1 MIMNKIFQVE
11 ELSVITE
18 NTFSVVGRVIAGDI
32 IHKGEVFNLIKM
44 DNNSLVEVNFTLKQ
58 IEMYGRSIDFIDLGC
73 TGLLF
78 LEGEYPN
85 TQIKELI
92 IAAQII

>member
-1 MIMNKIFQVE
+1 MNKIFQVE

-18 NTFSVVGRVIAGDI
+18 NTFSVAGRMIAGDI
-32 IHKGEVFNLIKM
+32 IHKKEAFNLIKI
-44 DNNSLVEVNFTLKQ
+44 DNNTLVEVNFLLKQ

-73 TGLLF
+73 TGVLF
-78 LEGEYPN
+78 LEGECPT

-92 IAAQII
+92 IAAQTI

>member
-1 MIMNKIFQVE
+1 MNKIFQVE
-11 ELSVITE
+11 ELSVISE
-18 NTFSVVGRVIAGDI
+18 NTFSLVGRMIAGDI

-73 TGLLF
+73 TGVLF
-78 LEGEYPN
+78 LEGECPT

-92 IAAQII
+92 IAAQTI

>member
-1 MIMNKIFQVE
+1 MNKIFQVE

-32 IHKGEVFNLIKM
+32 IHKGEVFNLIKI
-44 DNNSLVEVNFTLKQ
+44 DNNTLVEVNFTLKQ
-58 IEMYGRSIDFIDLGC
+58 IEMYGRSIDFIDIGC
-73 TGLLF
+73 TGVLF

>member
-1 MIMNKIFQVE
+1 MNKIFQVE
-11 ELSVITE
+11 KLLNTNE
-18 NTFSVVGRVIAGDI
+18 NTFSGNSIQ
-32 IHKGEVFNLIKM
+32 KGKVFNLMKIE
-44 DNNSLVEVNFTLKQ
+44 NNTLVEVNFLLKQ

-78 LEGEYPN
+78 LEGEYPT

-92 IAAQII
+92 IAAQTI

>member
-1 MIMNKIFQVE
+1 MNKIFQVE
-11 ELSVITE
+11 KFSVISE
-18 NTFSVVGRVIAGDI
+18 NTFSLVGRMIAGDI

-73 TGLLF
+73 TGVLF
-78 LEGEYPN
+78 LEGECPT

-92 IAAQII
+92 IAAQTI

>member
-1 MIMNKIFQVE
+1 MNKIFQVE
-11 ELSVITE
+11 ELSVMHE
-18 NTFSVVGRVIAGDI
+18 NTFSLVGRMITGDI

-58 IEMYGRSIDFIDLGC
+58 IEMYGCSIDFIDLGC
-73 TGLLF
+73 TGVLF
-78 LEGEYPN
+78 LEGECPT

>member
-1 MIMNKIFQVE
+1 MNKIFQVE
-11 ELSVITE
+11 KLSVITE
-18 NTFSVVGRVIAGDI
+18 NTFSVAGRVIAGDI
-32 IHKGEVFNLIKM
+32 IHKREVFNLIKI
-44 DNNSLVEVNFTLKQ
+44 NNNTLVEINFTLKQ

-73 TGLLF
+73 TGVLF
-78 LEGEYPN
+78 LEGGCPT

>member
-1 MIMNKIFQVE
+1 MTMNKTFQVE
-11 ELSVITE
+11 KLSVITE
-18 NTFSVVGRVIAGDI
+18 NTFSVAGRVIAGDI
-32 IHKGEVFNLIKM
+32 IHKREVFNLIKI
-44 DNNSLVEVNFTLKQ
+44 DNNTLVEVNFTLKQ

-73 TGLLF
+73 TGVLF
-78 LEGEYPN
+78 LEGEYPT

>member
-1 MIMNKIFQVE
+1 MNKIFQVE
-11 ELSVITE
+11 KLSVITE
-18 NTFSVVGRVIAGDI
+18 NTFSVAGRVIAGDI
-32 IHKGEVFNLIKM
+32 IHKREVFNLIKI
-44 DNNSLVEVNFTLKQ
+44 DNDTLVEVNFTLKQ

-73 TGLLF
+73 TGVLF
-78 LEGEYPN
+78 LEGECPT

>member
-1 MIMNKIFQVE
+1 MNKIFQVE
-11 ELSVITE
+11 KLSVITE

-32 IHKGEVFNLIKM
+32 IHKREVFNLIKI
-44 DNNSLVEVNFTLKQ
+44 DNNTLVEVNFLLKQ

-73 TGLLF
+73 TTVLF
-78 LEGEYPN
+78 LEGECPT

-92 IAAQII
+92 IAVQTI

>member
-1 MIMNKIFQVE
+1 MNKTFQVE
-11 ELSVITE
+11 KFSVINE
-18 NTFSVVGRVIAGDI
+18 NTFSVAGRVIAGDI
-32 IHKGEVFNLIKM
+32 IHKGEVFNLCKK
-44 DNNSLVEVNFTLKQ
+44 DNNTLVEINSTLKQ

-73 TGLLF
+73 TGVLF
-78 LEGEYPN
+78 LEGKCPT

>member
-1 MIMNKIFQVE
+1 MTMNKIFQVE
-11 ELSVITE
+11 KLSVITE
-18 NTFSVVGRVIAGDI
+18 NTFSVAGRVIAGDI
-32 IHKGEVFNLIKM
+32 IHKGEVFNLIKI
-44 DNNSLVEVNFTLKQ
+44 DNNTLVEVNFLLKQ

-73 TGLLF
+73 TGVLF

>member
-1 MIMNKIFQVE
+1 MNKIFQVE

-18 NTFSVVGRVIAGDI
+18 NTFSVAGRMIAGDI
-32 IHKGEVFNLIKM
+32 IHKREAFNLIKI
-44 DNNSLVEVNFTLKQ
+44 DNNTLVEVNFLLKQ

-73 TGLLF
+73 TGVLF
-78 LEGEYPN
+78 LEGECPT

-92 IAAQII
+92 IAAQTI

>member
-1 MIMNKIFQVE
+1 MNKIFQVE

-18 NTFSVVGRVIAGDI
+18 NIFSVAGRMIAGDI
-32 IHKGEVFNLIKM
+32 IHKREAFNLIKI
-44 DNNSLVEVNFTLKQ
+44 DNNTLVEVNFLLKQ

-73 TGLLF
+73 TGVLF
-78 LEGEYPN
+78 LEGECPT

-92 IAAQII
+92 IAAQTI

>member
-1 MIMNKIFQVE
+1 MNKIFQVE
-11 ELSVITE
+11 KLLNTNE
-18 NTFSVVGRVIAGDI
+18 NTFSVAVRVIAGNSI
-32 IHKGEVFNLIKM
+32 QKGKVFNLMKIE
-44 DNNSLVEVNFTLKQ
+44 NNTLVEVNFLLKQ

-78 LEGEYPN
+78 LEGEYPT

-92 IAAQII
+92 IAAQTI

>member
-1 MIMNKIFQVE
+1 MNKIFQVE
-11 ELSVITE
+11 KLSVITE
-18 NTFSVVGRVIAGDI
+18 NTFSVAGRVIAGDI
-32 IHKGEVFNLIKM
+32 IHKGEVFNLIKI
-44 DNNSLVEVNFTLKQ
+44 DNNTLVEVNFLLKQ

-73 TGLLF
+73 TGVLF

>member
-1 MIMNKIFQVE
+1 MTMNKIFQVE
-11 ELSVITE
+11 KLSVITE
-18 NTFSVVGRVIAGDI
+18 NTFSVAGRVIAGDI
-32 IHKGEVFNLIKM
+32 IHKGEVFNLIKI
-44 DNNSLVEVNFTLKQ
+44 DNNTLVEVNFLLKQ

-73 TGLLF
+73 TGVLF

-85 TQIKELI
+85 TQIKGLI

>member
-1 MIMNKIFQVE
+1 MNKIFQVE

-32 IHKGEVFNLIKM
+32 IHKGEVFNLIKI
-44 DNNSLVEVNFTLKQ
+44 DNNTLIEINFTLKQ
-58 IEMYGRSIDFIDLGC
+58 IEMYGCSIDFIDLGC
-73 TGLLF
+73 TGVLF
-78 LEGEYPN
+78 LEGECPAD
-85 TQIKELI
+85 QIKELI

>member
-1 MIMNKIFQVE
+1 MNKIFQVE
-11 ELSVITE
+11 KFSVITE
-18 NTFSVVGRVIAGDI
+18 NTFSLAGRVIAVDI
-32 IHKGEVFNLIKM
+32 IYKREVFNLIKI
-44 DNNSLVEVNFTLKQ
+44 DNNTLVAVNFTLKQ

-73 TGLLF
+73 TGVLF
-78 LEGEYPN
+78 LEGECPT

>member
-1 MIMNKIFQVE
+1 MNKTFQVE
-11 ELSVITE
+11 KFSVITE
-18 NTFSVVGRVIAGDI
+18 NTFSVAGRVIAGDI
-32 IHKGEVFNLIKM
+32 IHKGEAFNLMKI
-44 DNNSLVEVNFTLKQ
+44 DNNTLVEVNFLLKQ

-73 TGLLF
+73 TGVLF
-78 LEGEYPN
+78 LEGEYPI

>member
-1 MIMNKIFQVE
+1 MNKIFQVE
-11 ELSVITE
+11 KLSVITE
-18 NTFSVVGRVIAGDI
+18 NTFSVAGRVIAGDI
-32 IHKGEVFNLIKM
+32 IHKREVFNLIKI
-44 DNNSLVEVNFTLKQ
+44 DNNTLVAVNFTLKR

-73 TGLLF
+73 TGVLF
-78 LEGEYPN
+78 LEGECPT